1 MTRTDRIL
9 ADILRV
15 DHAGE
20 YGAIRIYQAQ
30 LWAARTRAP
39 DLVPALRGILAH
51 ELRHR
56 DQFSALMRDRRVTP
70 CHVLALWGLGG
81 SALGLFTGLL
91 GRRAVLTCTAAV
103 ERTVHRHL
111 DDQLRWLGEA
121 QPEVSRTIAAIQ
133 AEEQGHLA
141 WAEHDGARRD
151 PLDGL
156 IVLATELLIFI
167 STYGASARMARAVR

>member
-1 MTRTDRIL
+1 MARVDWII

-30 LWAARTRAP
+30 LWAARWRSP
-39 DLVPALRGILAH
+39 DLVPALRGILDH

-56 DQFSALMRDRRVTP
+56 ELFGQLMRDRRIAP

-81 SALGLFTGLL
+81 LSLGLFTGLL
-91 GRRAVLTCTAAV
+91 GRNAVLTCTAAV

-111 DDQLRWLGEA
+111 DDQLRWLGET
-121 QPEVSRTIAAIQ
+121 QPDVSRTVAAIQ
-133 AEEQGHLA
+133 AEELGHLA
-141 WAEHDGARRD
+141 WAEHDGVRRD
-151 PLDGL
+151 HLDGI
-156 IVLATELLIFI
+156 IVLATELLIWC